1 MPLPC
6 HAPIWTA
13 SGTTAEVLQLFMIKF
28 AQFLKKRGKTKPRP
42 SVPQGERYYVV
53 GDIHGRCDLFDQLIL
68 AIEKDD
74 ERAADAQSTVV
85 LLGDLVDRGPE
96 SARVIETARQWGK
109 RRKVRYI
116 AGNHEEMFLESFEDK
131 EMLRHFLKHGGKETV
146 LSYGIKKRRYNE
158 LTMKELQRELHDLVP
173 AKHRRFLEAMEDIV
187 IAGDYVFVHAGINP
201 KHSIE
206 DQKRSDLRWI
216 RDRFLKH
223 REPFSHVV
231 VHGHTIF
238 ENLEHTPYRIGID
251 TGAFR
256 TGNLTALVLEG
267 DQRRII
273 QARERDGSITVEH
286 GEFA

>member
-1 MPLPC
+1 MFNL
-6 HAPIWTA
+6 AKLFRKGA
-13 SGTTAEVLQLFMIKF
+13 SA
-28 AQFLKKRGKTKPRP
+28 KPRP
-42 SVPQGERYYVV
+42 SVPDGERYYVI
-53 GDIHGRCDLFDQLIL
+53 GDIHGRCDLFDELIL
-68 AIEKDD
+68 AIEEDD
-74 ERAADAQSTVV
+74 RNAGDADSTVI

-146 LSYGIKKRRYNE
+146 LSYGIKKKRYNE
-158 LTMKELQRELHDLVP
+158 LTMKELQAELHELVP
-173 AKHRRFLEAMEDIV
+173 KKHRKFLAAMEDIV
-187 IAGDYVFVHAGINP
+187 VAGDYVFVHAGINP

-206 DQKRSDLRWI
+206 EQKPSDLRWI

-238 ENLEHTPYRIGID
+238 EDIEYTDYRIGID

-273 QARERDGSITVEH
+273 QAQEVDGTIDVEH
-286 GEFA
+286 TEFA